1 MRPAFRRFSIGV
13 FLALATKLSAGPLL
27 AESVEHDQANF
38 EEIIV
43 WGRASEQK
51 GLVGSASEGLISDAD
66 FSTRV
71 FHPVGEM
78 VEMVPGMVAIRHSG
92 AGKANQY
99 FLRGMN
105 LDHSTNFSAFFESMP
120 VNFRARTHA
129 RPFAFLSR
137 PVPPNMTE
145 RLLRLRAFFPK

>member
-120 VNFRARTHA
+120 VNFRARTHD
-129 RPFAFLSR
+129 PSHFFLGR
-137 PVPPNMTE
+137 
-145 RLLRLRAFFPK
+145 FPLT